1 MNLFPTF
8 IFLTTLS
15 SSIQTTG
22 LALWIVIDVIHL
34 PNRGWRRFCGQ
45 VKQHVIGFS
54 AAGLVRTFTKPMC
67 RANIQEENSK
77 FTISQKSYLT
87 TKCFS
92 TEKFLT
98 GLIFPW
104 RTLWKGLHGFTSSL
118 PHEIFPSH
126 QRTEEN
132 MGQNRL
138 GRLLSCV
145 LTKEKNVAIIAGI
158 RSLLFRLPCCLCR
171 KFYFFNF
178 YWCIVDL
185 QCCVSFRYT
194 AKWFRYVYHIY
205 IYVYISEC
213 MYIYSFSDAFLF
225 RLLQDIKYSFLCYIV
240 SSYCLFVVYLFYII

>member
-1 MNLFPTF
+1 LNLNLFPTF

-118 PHEIFPSH
+118 PNQIFPSH

-145 LTKEKNVAIIAGI
+145 LKKEKKCCYNCWNQKFAFQT
-158 RSLLFRLPCCLCR
+158 SLLSLQKIL
-171 KFYFFNF
+171 FF
-178 YWCIVDL
+178 
-185 QCCVSFRYT
+185 
-194 AKWFRYVYHIY
+194 
-205 IYVYISEC
+205 
-213 MYIYSFSDAFLF
+213 
-225 RLLQDIKYSFLCYIV
+225 
-240 SSYCLFVVYLFYII
+240 